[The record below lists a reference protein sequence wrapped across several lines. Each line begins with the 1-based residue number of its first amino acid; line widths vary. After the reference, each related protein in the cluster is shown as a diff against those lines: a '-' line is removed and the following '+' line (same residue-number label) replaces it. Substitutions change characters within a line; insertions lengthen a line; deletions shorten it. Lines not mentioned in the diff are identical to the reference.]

1 MSIKQTIR
9 SSTGTSFHDTVIN
22 TTVNKLIKALG
33 KPMNDQNDG
42 KDKINFEWKMELED
56 GTIFTVYD
64 YKEYRKLD
72 LDELIEFHIGGFD
85 VQATEKALWVISR
98 ELEQVKLDEWDGVI
112 DNYKKTKLSHLYRF
126 EIWDEEHHGFISFL
140 KEHFE
145 APARKP
151 KVEKPR
157 IVAHNV
163 HSTNMFDI
171 EYEGVYYIVR
181 HNELYDDTDVFEWD
195 ILDEDGVLPSK
206 ETIDAL
212 IDICTPV
219 VVNLN

>member
-1 MSIKQTIR
+1 MPIKQTIR
-9 SSTGTSFHDTVIN
+9 SATGTSFHDTVIN

-56 GTIFTVYD
+56 GTLFTVYD

-85 VQATEKALWVISR
+85 VQATEKALWVVSH
-98 ELEQVKLDEWDGVI
+98 ELEQFKDDWDGVI
-112 DNYKKTKLSHLYRF
+112 DNYKETKLSHFYRF
-126 EIWDEEHHGFISFL
+126 EIWDEEHHGFINFL

-145 APARKP
+145 APARKQE
-151 KVEKPR
+151 VEKPR

-163 HSTNMFDI
+163 HSTNMFNI
-171 EYEGVYYIVR
+171 EYKGVYYIVR
-181 HNELYDDTDVFEWD
+181 YNEYYDDVNILEWD
-195 ILDEDGVLPSK
+195 VLDDDGTLPSK
-206 ETIDAL
+206 EIINKL